1 MVKKP
6 LIFFGRTVLATLSM
20 LIVYLVFVSLVS
32 GWNFTKDQFAKFW
45 YFVVA
50 LAIGFG
56 IQVGLYSYLRSM
68 DKNVSTKVVAT
79 SGTSSTV
86 AMVSCCAHYLVNVL
100 PVLGTIG
107 VVTLISQ
114 YQVQLFWVGLLF
126 NFAGLVYMVSQVKS
140 YPKLKP
146 L

>member
-1 MVKKP
+1 VKKP
-6 LIFFGRTVLATLSM
+6 LKIFFGRTVLAILTM
-20 LIVYLVFVSLVS
+20 LTVYLVFVSLVS

-45 YFVVA
+45 YFIVT

-68 DKNVSTKVVAT
+68 DKNVSTKVIAT
-79 SGTSSTV
+79 SGTSSAA

>member
-1 MVKKP
+1 MKKP
-6 LIFFGRTVLATLSM
+6 LKIFFGRTVLAILTM
-20 LIVYLVFVSLVS
+20 LTVYLVFVSLVS

-45 YFVVA
+45 YFIVT

-68 DKNVSTKVVAT
+68 DKNVSTKVIAT
-79 SGTSSTV
+79 SGTSSAA

>member
-126 NFAGLVYMVSQVKS
+126 NFAGLVYMVSQVKRYS
-140 YPKLKP
+140 KT
-146 L
+146 

>member
-45 YFVVA
+45 YFVVT

-126 NFAGLVYMVSQVKS
+126 NFAGLVYMVSQVKRYS
-140 YPKLKP
+140 KT
-146 L
+146 

>member
-114 YQVQLFWVGLLF
+114 YQVQLFWVGLIF
-126 NFAGLVYMVSQVKS
+126 NFAGLVYMVSQVKRYS
-140 YPKLKP
+140 KT
-146 L
+146 

>member
-1 MVKKP
+1 
-6 LIFFGRTVLATLSM
+6 M
-20 LIVYLVFVSLVS
+20 LTVYLVFVSLVS

-45 YFVVA
+45 YFIVT

-68 DKNVSTKVVAT
+68 DKNVSTKVIAT
-79 SGTSSTV
+79 SGTSSAA
-86 AMVSCCAHYLVNVL
+86 AMVSCCAHYLLNVL